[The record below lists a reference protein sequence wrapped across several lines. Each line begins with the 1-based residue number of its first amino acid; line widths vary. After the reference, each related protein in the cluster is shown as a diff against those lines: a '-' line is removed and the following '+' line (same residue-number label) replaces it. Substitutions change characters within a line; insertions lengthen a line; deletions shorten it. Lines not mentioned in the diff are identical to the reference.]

1 MPATAAPVEQHW
13 RTGRCG
19 VQREPGALQRSH
31 AGWELSN
38 TGTKLAEICSSRAP
52 PQPADYVAQPAIW
65 LLMPQSYK
73 ASVMPCSR
81 HQHLSHRRAN
91 NYLTLISS
99 GAQQSTRIT
108 AKTAQTKQYPSP
120 GTRPT
125 TSQIYRMD
133 VAYQKPCS
141 NFSHVLSHDINH
153 VLKEEVSKEA
163 PSLCQHLAFRKA
175 TTICC
180 SVRQVTEHFDLDAV
194 ASSRS
199 RFPLRFR
206 Y

>member
-1 MPATAAPVEQHW
+1 MHAVIAAGASCCVSARHGGIVLATMRVDMPATAAPVEQHW

-65 LLMPQSYK
+65 LPMAHSYK

-91 NYLTLISS
+91 NYLTLISCGKEHNNRPGLRQRQHRPS
-99 GAQQSTRIT
+99 STRRREPDPPPPRST
-108 AKTAQTKQYPSP
+108 AWMSHIRNHALTLATYFH
-120 GTRPT
+120 T
-125 TSQIYRMD
+125 TS
-133 VAYQKPCS
+133 
-141 NFSHVLSHDINH
+141 
-153 VLKEEVSKEA
+153 
-163 PSLCQHLAFRKA
+163 
-175 TTICC
+175 TT
-180 SVRQVTEHFDLDAV
+180 S
-194 ASSRS
+194 
-199 RFPLRFR
+199 
-206 Y
+206 